1 MSIVLCPLKWLH
13 CFHLIK
19 FFFQVVLSF
28 WMERPK
34 QRKEKNR
41 ILSCYFSAF
50 MLEVAYVEVL
60 SLNNLQF
67 SGLRPCRRK
76 MKIFKATLH
85 KRSCY
90 SGGNRTI
97 WGSNC
102 WEPWNFFSQAG
113 KRWDFLREVL
123 EAGRLNLVPK
133 PSCAQSKYA
142 LTAKARKEH
151 KVFKYARGE
160 KNIHLLFICW

>member
-1 MSIVLCPLKWLH
+1 MQACTLSCCLTIAIRILFVCIFDVYYVMSSEVITLLSFNKN
-13 CFHLIK
+13 
-19 FFFQVVLSF
+19 FFQVVLSF

-34 QRKEKNR
+34 QKKRKNR
-41 ILSCYFSAF
+41 ILSCHISAF
-50 MLEVAYVEVL
+50 MLEAAYVEVL

-102 WEPWNFFSQAG
+102 WEPWNFFSS
-113 KRWDFLREVL
+113 REKVRFP
-123 EAGRLNLVPK
+123 ERGTGGRKIKSSP
-133 PSCAQSKYA
+133 Q
-142 LTAKARKEH
+142 T
-151 KVFKYARGE
+151 
-160 KNIHLLFICW
+160 